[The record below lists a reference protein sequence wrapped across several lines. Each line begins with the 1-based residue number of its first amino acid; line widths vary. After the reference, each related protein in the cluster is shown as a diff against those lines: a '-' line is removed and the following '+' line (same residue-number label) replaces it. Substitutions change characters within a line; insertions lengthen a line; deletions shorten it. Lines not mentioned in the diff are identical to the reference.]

1 MTNSPSDGTPG
12 GHPDSA
18 PRGAVLN
25 NVHTLALFGL
35 VLASVTSSQHL
46 FSKIPAFTNPNNP
59 TALMA
64 VLAGTIVAFLVYIPV
79 KFLYGGANNNLT
91 NNHMMSI
98 SVLMGLVSA
107 TNMVFAVE
115 PGLPPIS
122 SLAMMIFLFYSSFDR
137 HIL

>member
-1 MTNSPSDGTPG
+1 MTNSPSDDTPG
-12 GHPDSA
+12 GNPDSA
-18 PRGAVLN
+18 PKGAVLN

-35 VLASVTSSQHL
+35 VIATVTSSQHL
-46 FSKIPAFTNPNNP
+46 FSKVPAFTNPNNP

-79 KFLYGGANNNLT
+79 KFLYGGVNNKLT

-98 SVLMGLVSA
+98 SVLMGLVSSVF
-107 TNMVFAVE
+107 MVFGVE
-115 PGLPPIS
+115 PGMPPIS
-122 SLAMMIFLFYSSFDR
+122 SLALMVFLFYSSFDR